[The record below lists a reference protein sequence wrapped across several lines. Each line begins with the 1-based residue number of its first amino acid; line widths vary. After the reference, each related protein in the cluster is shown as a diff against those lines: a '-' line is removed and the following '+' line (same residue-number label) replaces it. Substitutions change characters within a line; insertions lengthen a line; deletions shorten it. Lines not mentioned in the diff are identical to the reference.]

1 MALENAY
8 VTF

>member
-8 VTF
+8 VPF